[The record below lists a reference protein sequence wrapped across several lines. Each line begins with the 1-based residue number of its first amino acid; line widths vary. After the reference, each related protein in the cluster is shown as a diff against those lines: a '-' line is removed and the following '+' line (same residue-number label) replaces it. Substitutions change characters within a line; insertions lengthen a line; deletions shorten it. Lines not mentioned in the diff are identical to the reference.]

1 MLLSAKPF
9 VEYKIQEM
17 KETVSKLKTKPILA
31 LIRVGND
38 PASVKYVSNKIK
50 RCEEVGIVSQVYE
63 LPEDVEQKEVVRLI
77 NKLNSDFRVSGIL
90 LQLPLP
96 EHLDEHY
103 LTNQIC
109 PYKDVDGFTTWN
121 TGNLSLGAKCNVPCT
136 PKGII
141 DLMKYYNIE
150 IESKDVVIVGASNIV
165 GKPLAQL
172 FLREKATPTICH
184 SKTKNLKDKVKSADI
199 VVLGTGHA
207 NFMSADDFSD
217 ETIIIDVSINFDEN
231 GKMCGDVVKAD
242 YDKLIEKGCSI
253 TPVPGG
259 IGQCT
264 VIALLENTINVHIK
278 NEGVIFHEL

>member
-17 KETVSKLKTKPILA
+17 KETVSKLKIKPILA

-50 RCEEVGIVSQVYE
+50 RCEEVGVISQVYE
-63 LPEDVEQKEVVRLI
+63 LPEDIEQKEVVKLI
-77 NKLNSDFRVSGIL
+77 NKLNSNFRISGIL

-121 TGNLSLGAKCNVPCT
+121 TGNLSLGAKCNVACT

-150 IESKDVVIVGASNIV
+150 IESKDVVIVNASNIV

-172 FLREKATPTICH
+172 FLREGATPTICH
-184 SKTKNLKDKVKSADI
+184 IKTKNLKDKVKSADI
-199 VVLGTGHA
+199 VVLATGNA
-207 NFMSADDFSD
+207 NFMSADDFS
-217 ETIIIDVSINFDEN
+217 EGTVIIDVSINFDEN

-242 YDKLIEKGCSI
+242 YDKLIEKGCNI

>member
-9 VEYKIQEM
+9 IEFKIQQMREQVEQM
-17 KETVSKLKTKPILA
+17 EQMEQKPTLA

-50 RCEEVGIVSQVYE
+50 RCNEVGIVSEVYE
-63 LPEDVEQKEVVRLI
+63 LPEDASESEVASLI
-77 NKLNSDFRVSGIL
+77 DDLNSDERVTGIL

-96 EHLDEHY
+96 KHLNEHY

-121 TGNLSLGAKCNVPCT
+121 TGNLSLGVDCNVACT
-136 PKGII
+136 PRGII
-141 DLMKYYNIE
+141 ELLKYYAIE
-150 IESKDVVIVGASNIV
+150 LESKDVVIVNASNIV

-172 FLREKATPTICH
+172 FLQEGATPTICH
-184 SKTKNLKDKVKSADI
+184 KGTKNLKDKIKQADI
-199 VVLGTGHA
+199 VVLATGNA
-207 NFMSADDFSD
+207 NFMCADDFSD
-217 ETIIIDVSINFDEN
+217 NTVIVDVSINFDEN

-242 YDKLIEKGCSI
+242 YDKLLEKNCDI

-259 IGQCT
+259 VGQCT
-264 VIALLENTINVHIK
+264 VIALLENTIDIQLK
-278 NEGVIFHEL
+278 NK

>member
-9 VEYKIQEM
+9 VQFKIQQM
-17 KETVSKLKTKPILA
+17 KEQVEQMAKKPTLA

-50 RCEEVGIVSQVYE
+50 RCEEIGIISEVYE
-63 LPEDVEQKEVVRLI
+63 LPEDVSESEVASLI
-77 NKLNSDFRVSGIL
+77 DDLNSDERVTGIL

-96 EHLDEHY
+96 KHLNEHY

-121 TGNLSLGAKCNVPCT
+121 TGNLSLGVDCNVACT
-136 PKGII
+136 PRGIME
-141 DLMKYYNIE
+141 LLKYYAIE
-150 IESKDVVIVGASNIV
+150 LESKDVVIVNASNIV

-172 FLREKATPTICH
+172 FLQEGATPTICH
-184 SKTKNLKDKVKSADI
+184 KGTKNLKDKIKQADI
-199 VVLGTGHA
+199 VVLATGNA
-207 NFMSADDFSD
+207 NFMCADDFSD
-217 ETIIIDVSINFDEN
+217 NTVIVDVSINFDEN

-242 YDKLIEKGCSI
+242 YDKLLEKNCDI

-264 VIALLENTINVHIK
+264 VIALLENTIEILKEVDSI
-278 NEGVIFHEL
+278 

>member
-121 TGNLSLGAKCNVPCT
+121 TGNLSLGAKCNVACT

-141 DLMKYYNIE
+141 DLLKYYAIE
-150 IESKDVVIVGASNIV
+150 LESKDVVIINRSNIL

-172 FLREKATPTICH
+172 FLKENATVTICN

-207 NFMSADDFSD
+207 NFMSADDFS
-217 ETIIIDVSINFDEN
+217 EGTIIIDVSINFDEN

-242 YDKLIEKGCSI
+242 YDKLLEKNCDI

>member
-1 MLLSAKPF
+1 MLLTAKPF
-9 VEYKIQEM
+9 VEYKIQEL
-17 KETVSKLKTKPILA
+17 KDKVSKLKTKPVLA

-50 RCEEVGIVSQVYE
+50 RCNEVGIESQVYE
-63 LPEDVEQKEVVRLI
+63 LPEDVKQIEIVKLI
-77 NKLNSDFRVSGIL
+77 DELNNDSKITGIL

-109 PYKDVDGFTTWN
+109 PYKDVDGFTIWN
-121 TGNLSLGAKCNVPCT
+121 TGSLSLGANCNVACT

-150 IESKDVVIVGASNIV
+150 MRSKDVVIVNASNIV
-165 GKPLAQL
+165 GKPLVQL
-172 FLREKATPTICH
+172 FLKEGATPTICN

-199 VVLGTGHA
+199 VVLGTGNM
-207 NFMSADDFSD
+207 NFMSADDFSED
-217 ETIIIDVSINFDEN
+217 TVIIDVSINFDEN
-231 GKMCGDVVKAD
+231 GKMRGDVVKED
-242 YDKLIEKGCSI
+242 YDKLIEKGCDI

-259 IGQCT
+259 VGQCT
-264 VIALLENTINVHIK
+264 VIALLENTIDIHIK
-278 NEGVIFHEL
+278 MNND

>member
-9 VEYKIQEM
+9 IEFKIQQMREQVEQM
-17 KETVSKLKTKPILA
+17 EQMEQKPTLA

-50 RCEEVGIVSQVYE
+50 RCNEVGIVSEVYE
-63 LPEDVEQKEVVRLI
+63 LPEDASESEVASLI
-77 NKLNSDFRVSGIL
+77 DDLNSDERVTGIL

-96 EHLDEHY
+96 KHLNEHY

-121 TGNLSLGAKCNVPCT
+121 TGNLSLGVECNVACT

-141 DLMKYYNIE
+141 ELLKYYAIE
-150 IESKDVVIVGASNIV
+150 LESKDVVIVNASNIV

-172 FLREKATPTICH
+172 FLQEGATPTICH
-184 SKTKNLKDKVKSADI
+184 KGTKNLKDKIKQADI
-199 VVLGTGHA
+199 VVLATGNA
-207 NFMSADDFSD
+207 NFMCADDFSD
-217 ETIIIDVSINFDEN
+217 NTVIVDVSINFDEN

-242 YDKLIEKGCSI
+242 YDKLLEKNCDI

-259 IGQCT
+259 VGQCT
-264 VIALLENTINVHIK
+264 VIALLENTIDIQLK
-278 NEGVIFHEL
+278 NK

>member
-9 VEYKIQEM
+9 IEFKIQQMREQVEQM
-17 KETVSKLKTKPILA
+17 EQKPTLA

-50 RCEEVGIVSQVYE
+50 RCNEVGIVSEVYE
-63 LPEDVEQKEVVRLI
+63 LPEDASESEVASLI
-77 NKLNSDFRVSGIL
+77 DDLNSDERVTGIL

-96 EHLDEHY
+96 KHLNEHY

-121 TGNLSLGAKCNVPCT
+121 TGNLSLGVDCNVACT
-136 PKGII
+136 PRGII
-141 DLMKYYNIE
+141 ELLKYYAIE
-150 IESKDVVIVGASNIV
+150 LESKDVVIVNASNIV

-172 FLREKATPTICH
+172 FLQEGATPTICH
-184 SKTKNLKDKVKSADI
+184 KGTKNLKDKIKQADI
-199 VVLGTGHA
+199 VVLATGNA
-207 NFMSADDFSD
+207 NFMCADDFSD
-217 ETIIIDVSINFDEN
+217 NTVIVDVSINFDEN

-242 YDKLIEKGCSI
+242 YDKLLEKNCDI

-264 VIALLENTINVHIK
+264 VIALLENTIEILKEVDSI
-278 NEGVIFHEL
+278 

>member
-50 RCEEVGIVSQVYE
+50 RCEEVGIISQVYE

-77 NKLNSDFRVSGIL
+77 NKLNSDFRISGIL

-121 TGNLSLGAKCNVPCT
+121 TGNLSLGAKCNVACT

-141 DLMKYYNIE
+141 DLMKYYAIE
-150 IESKDVVIVGASNIV
+150 LESKDVVIVGASNIV

-172 FLREKATPTICH
+172 FLKEKATPTICH

-199 VVLGTGHA
+199 VVLATGNA

-242 YDKLIEKGCSI
+242 YDKLLEKNCDI

>member
-9 VEYKIQEM
+9 IEFKIQQMREQVEQM
-17 KETVSKLKTKPILA
+17 EQMEQKPTLA

-50 RCEEVGIVSQVYE
+50 RCNEVGIVSEVYE
-63 LPEDVEQKEVVRLI
+63 LPEDASESEVASLI
-77 NKLNSDFRVSGIL
+77 DDLNSDERVTGIL

-96 EHLDEHY
+96 KHLNEHY

-121 TGNLSLGAKCNVPCT
+121 TGNLSLGVDCNVACT
-136 PKGII
+136 PRGII
-141 DLMKYYNIE
+141 ELLKYYAIE
-150 IESKDVVIVGASNIV
+150 LESKDVVIVNASNIV

-172 FLREKATPTICH
+172 FLQEGATPTICH
-184 SKTKNLKDKVKSADI
+184 KGTKNLKDKIKQADI
-199 VVLGTGHA
+199 VVLATGNA
-207 NFMSADDFSD
+207 NFMCADDFSD
-217 ETIIIDVSINFDEN
+217 NTVIVDVSINFDEN

-242 YDKLIEKGCSI
+242 YDKLLEKNCDI

-264 VIALLENTINVHIK
+264 VIALLENTIEILKEVDSI
-278 NEGVIFHEL
+278 

>member
-9 VEYKIQEM
+9 VEFKIQQM
-17 KETVSKLKTKPILA
+17 KEQVEQMKQKPTLA

-50 RCEEVGIVSQVYE
+50 RCNEVGIISEIYE
-63 LPEDVEQKEVVRLI
+63 LPEDVSELEVANLI
-77 NKLNSDFRVSGIL
+77 DDLNSNEKVTGIL

-96 EHLDEHY
+96 KHLNEHY

-121 TGNLSLGAKCNVPCT
+121 TGNLSLGMECNVACT

-141 DLMKYYNIE
+141 ELLKYYAIE
-150 IESKDVVIVGASNIV
+150 LESKDVVIVNASNIV

-172 FLREKATPTICH
+172 FLQEGATPTICH
-184 SKTKNLKDKVKSADI
+184 IKTKNLKDKIKQADI
-199 VVLGTGHA
+199 VVLATGNA
-207 NFMSADDFSD
+207 NFMCADDFND
-217 ETIIIDVSINFDEN
+217 NTVIVDVSINFDEN

-242 YDKLIEKGCSI
+242 YGKLLEKNCDI

-259 IGQCT
+259 VGQCT
-264 VIALLENTINVHIK
+264 VIALLENTIDIQLK
-278 NEGVIFHEL
+278 NK

>member
-17 KETVSKLKTKPILA
+17 KETVSKLKIKPVLA

-38 PASVKYVSNKIK
+38 PASIKYVSNKVK
-50 RCEEVGIVSQVYE
+50 RCEEVGIISQVYE
-63 LPEDVEQKEVVRLI
+63 LPEDVEQREVDKLI
-77 NKLNSDFRVSGIL
+77 NKLNNNFRVSGIL

-121 TGNLSLGAKCNVPCT
+121 TGNLSLGAKCNVACT

-141 DLMKYYNIE
+141 DLLKYYAIE
-150 IESKDVVIVGASNIV
+150 LESKDVVIINRSNIL

-172 FLREKATPTICH
+172 FLKENATVTICN

-242 YDKLIEKGCSI
+242 YDKLLEKNCDI

-259 IGQCT
+259 VGQCT

-278 NEGVIFHEL
+278 NEGAIFHEL